1 MQLMIEGG
9 AMTYPIWRDPYRSAW
24 DPFAE
29 IGRVLAALSSVRTER
44 GQRGAGGWP
53 GDRGW
58 FDIDVD
64 DSDDG
69 WTVTARL
76 PGMAPEE
83 VVVEVEGRELSI
95 RARKAT
101 GEEGDGQA
109 RMSER
114 SAFHYR
120 LSLPSDVD
128 PDKVDA
134 TMDHGL
140 LTIRLPRSAGSRRRQ
155 ITVGQAPVEG
165 QLSAGPASAET
176 GASTGG
182 GTDVGAGTSPGVGP
196 VGTEIATQL
205 GPGQETTPPS
215 GTGG

>member
-1 MQLMIEGG
+1 
-9 AMTYPIWRDPYRSAW
+9 MTYPIWRDPYRYAW

-29 IGRVLAALSSVRTER
+29 IGRVLAALSGARTER
-44 GQRGAGGWP
+44 GQRGPGAWP

-64 DSDDG
+64 DTDDG

-76 PGMAPEE
+76 PGVAPEE
-83 VVVEVEGRELSI
+83 VIVEVEGRELSI
-95 RARKAT
+95 RARKAAD
-101 GEEGDGQA
+101 EEGDGQA
-109 RMSER
+109 RMSAR

-128 PDKVDA
+128 PDNVNA

-140 LTIRLPRSAGSRRRQ
+140 LTIRLPRFAGSRRRQ
-155 ITVGQAPVEG
+155 IAVGNAPVEG
-165 QLSAGPASAET
+165 ELSSGPASAEA
-176 GASTGG
+176 GGSTGDS
-182 GTDVGAGTSPGVGP
+182 TDVGTGTSTGVGP
-196 VGTEIATQL
+196 VGTESATQ
-205 GPGQETTPPS
+205 PDADQETTPPS